1 MRDADGADIPR
12 MVDRVCGRRRGVR
25 PHHRP
30 RRGLPNGARIAHVHT
45 GRASPMGLLTV
56 DGSRRASRGADTASA
71 GERRLGG
78 MRRDDDEPAGPGDR
92 RLNGRRR
99 RNDLLGRR
107 RSFRRLRDRLVD
119 RRLGGLYRR
128 AGGQESKRV
137 DVALLVR
144 GQA

>member
-1 MRDADGADIPR
+1 
-12 MVDRVCGRRRGVR
+12 
-25 PHHRP
+25 
-30 RRGLPNGARIAHVHT
+30 
-45 GRASPMGLLTV
+45 MGLSTV
-56 DGSRRASRGADTASA
+56 DGSRRASRGPDTVAA

-128 AGGQESKRV
+128 VGGQEGERV